1 MKGGPN
7 VFGKTETQQ
16 ISQTKVTKLRYLL
29 NQVSQMESL
38 IRSSLIGTR
47 PGIYEN
53 KKKLAFKQNCHV
65 EQRNFFKAQNNALS

>member
-1 MKGGPN
+1 MKGRPN

-16 ISQTKVTKLRYLL
+16 ISPTKVTKLCYHL

-47 PGIYEN
+47 PGIYDN
-53 KKKLAFKQNCHV
+53 KKKLVFKQNCHV